1 MRDRF
6 PVGSKVRCVDAGLGF
21 WFFWW
26 RRKWL
31 GDKPVKGAT
40 YTVAGYAEDKSD
52 GYGPGLLLEEIRN
65 FPFDGY
71 YAPWRF
77 RPVETDISVF
87 TKMLTS
93 TKASEAQ
100 TCS

>member
-6 PVGSKVRCVDAGLGF
+6 PVGSKVRCIDARCSR
-21 WFFWW
+21 WFWW
-26 RRKWL
+26 FQRKWC
-31 GDKPVKGAT
+31 GDKPVKGVT
-40 YTVAGYAEDKSD
+40 YTVAGYAEDNGD
-52 GYGPGLLLEEIRN
+52 GFGPGLLLEEIRN

-77 RPVETDISVF
+77 RPVNTDISVF

-93 TKASEAQ
+93 MKVLEAQ